1 MTTPRTELEFS
12 LTTEEFGKRNF
23 KLVDKLMVEDL
34 VVHLAKREMFR
45 VITGIDEGVDVNR
58 EFKDA
63 LVLDDF
69 IVGS

>member
-45 VITGIDEGVDVNR
+45 IITGIDEGVDVNR